1 MKKSDFVAE
10 IAKRTG
16 VPRTKADEAVNAML
30 DVIAETL
37 QHGDKLTLTG
47 FGTFEVRERAA
58 RPGINIR
65 TKEKITIP
73 ASKRPVFNAGAVLKS
88 KVSGKAEAGAEA
100 KASAEDN
107 SKAEAEKKPR
117 KSTKK

>member
-30 DVIAETL
+30 DVITETL
-37 QHGDKLTLTG
+37 QSGDKLTLTG

-65 TKEKITIP
+65 TKEKITIA

-88 KVSGKAEAGAEA
+88 AVSGKATPAAAA
-100 KASAEDN
+100 KASAEEN
-107 SKAEAEKKPR
+107 SAPKKA
-117 KSTKK
+117 KSTKASKK